1 MCLFTLIFVCVHV
14 FSAAFIFLIAE
25 DLLKV
30 YNEQNRI
37 NKYLEQKRLDEF
49 NRKYREKMQQKRQS
63 AYREH
68 LARKLFESLPDVTI
82 SEEKCYQAAVK
93 DYAKKWDEQEKKQNE
108 HIEKLRKERLTYHS
122 KEMDTIK
129 ELKEKL
135 QHEYEMDKAKRKFNE
150 KIDLAFY
157 RQQYADR
164 VQKAKQLRRFIGQQI
179 ELDKKSRHDEVITSR
194 IETNR
199 AIESEAQKDDQHFFV
214 YAQKLIKSAKSK
226 GIPLHPLKKV
236 IDEYTVQNA
245 LLPQCDDL
253 PHMKS
258 QIDIGISVE
267 RKYLNKQNK

>member
-1 MCLFTLIFVCVHV
+1 M
-14 FSAAFIFLIAE
+14 
-25 DLLKV
+25 

-49 NRKYREKMQQKRQS
+49 NSKYREKMQQKRQS
-63 AYREH
+63 AYRER

-82 SEEKCYQAAVK
+82 PEEKCYQTAVK
-93 DYAKKWDEQEKKQNE
+93 DYAKKWDEQERKQHE
-108 HIEKLRKERLTYHS
+108 HIEKLRKERLVYHA

-129 ELKEKL
+129 QLKEKL

-157 RQQYADR
+157 RQQYAER
-164 VQKAKQLRRFIGQQI
+164 VQKAKQLRQFIGQQI
-179 ELDKKSRHDEVITSR
+179 ELDKKTRHDVLITGR
-194 IETNR
+194 IQTNR
-199 AIESEAQKDDQHFFV
+199 AIESEAHKDDQHFFN
-214 YAQKLIKSAKSK
+214 YAQKLMKSAKSK
-226 GIPLHPLKKV
+226 GIPMHPLKKV
-236 IDEYTVQNA
+236 IDEYTVQNS

-267 RKYLNKQNK
+267 RKYSNK